1 MTNSTQPNYHFLFV
15 TYITK
20 SISCLTPPFSSFI
33 VSLAYTI
40 MIVKPF
46 FFFLLTSV
54 VRMRKV
60 CGNKY
65 TYKMSIAGRIKC
77 DGATDTRRFVLK
89 SLPEGQSV
97 CLEVD
102 LKSRTW
108 SPFKIDA
115 SEKQTPLY

>member
-1 MTNSTQPNYHFLFV
+1 MPDPTV
-15 TYITK
+15 
-20 SISCLTPPFSSFI
+20 FI
-33 VSLAYTI
+33 IHCVPRLYNHDRQT
-40 MIVKPF
+40 F
-46 FFFLLTSV
+46 FFQLASV